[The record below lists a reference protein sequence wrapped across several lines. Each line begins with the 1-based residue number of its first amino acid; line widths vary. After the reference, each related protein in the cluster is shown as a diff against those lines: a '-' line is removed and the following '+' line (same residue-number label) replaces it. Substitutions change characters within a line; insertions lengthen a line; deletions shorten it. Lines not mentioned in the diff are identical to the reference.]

1 MKRLVAFLCALAI
14 LLSMPVYAA
23 GTAPVV
29 SADSVT
35 AEAGATVDVPIR
47 ITGNTGILG
56 AKITVQYAE
65 GLTLT
70 KISAG
75 EAFAG
80 LAMTKPGKLND
91 NPISIVWDGL
101 DGAAEADGVIVVL
114 TFQAPQ
120 GAGYYPITITTNSKD
135 FVDNDLHPVAVE
147 TKAGAVT
154 VEGETHTGPVVSADS
169 VTAEAGA
176 TVDVPIRITGNTGIL
191 GAKITVQYAEGLTLT
206 KISAGE
212 AFAGLAM
219 TKPGKLNDNP
229 ISIVWDGL
237 DGAAEADGVIV
248 VLTFQAPQGAGYY
261 PITITT
267 NSKDFVDNDL
277 HPVAVETKAG
287 AVTVECETHTEV
299 VDEAIAATCT
309 EPGLTEGKHCSV
321 CRKILVA
328 QETVAAKGHTEVIDQ
343 AVEPTCMKPGKT
355 EGKHCSVCNEILV
368 AQTEIPAKGHTWTAA
383 SCTAPKTCS
392 VCSATDGNPLGHDWS
407 DWTVTT
413 EATCT
418 AKGEK
423 TRSCQREGCDATD
436 TVDIPANGHTEVTD
450 AAVEPTCTVPGKTEG
465 KHCSVCNEVL
475 VAQVEIP
482 AKGHTWTAASCTE
495 PRTCSA
501 CGTTDGEALG
511 HDWSD
516 WTVTTE
522 ATCTEKGEKTRS
534 CQREGCDAV
543 ETEEIAAK
551 GHTEVIDAAVEPTC
565 TEPGKTEG
573 KHCSVCNEVL
583 VAQTEVPAKGHTWT
597 AASCT
602 EPRTCSVCGAT
613 DGEALGHDWSAW
625 TVTTEATCTEKG
637 EKTRSCQR
645 EGCDAV
651 ETEEIAAKGHT
662 EVIDAAVEPTCTEP
676 GKTEGKHCSVC
687 NEILVAQT
695 EIPAKG
701 HTWTAASCTE
711 PRTCSVCS
719 ATDGNPLGHDWS
731 DWTVTNEATCTEKG
745 EKTRS
750 CKRDGCDATDTV
762 DIPANGHTE
771 VTDAAVEPT
780 CTMAG
785 KTEGKHCSVC
795 NAILVAQT
803 EIPAKG
809 HTWTAASCTEPR
821 TCSVCSAT
829 DGNPLGHDWSDWTVT
844 NEATC
849 TEKGEKTRSCKR
861 DGCDATDTVD
871 IPANGHTEVTDA
883 AVEPTCTM
891 AGKTEGKHCSVC
903 NEVLVAQTEV
913 PAKGHTWTAA
923 SCTAPRTCSVCSATD
938 GNPLGHD
945 WSDWTVT
952 TEATCTAKGEKTRS
966 CQRDG
971 CDATETREI
980 AALGHTEGKAVR
992 ENVVPATKDHKG
1004 SYDEVVYCKVCNA
1017 ELSRVTKIIPKPDG
1031 DDRPSFPTIP
1041 IIGLP
1046 STTPTFPFRD
1056 VPASAWYYDAVKSAW
1071 KVRLIDGVTS
1081 TEFRPDENMT
1091 VAQAIKLAAVLHQ
1104 LNYRSKVSL
1113 ENGYPSW
1120 YSTYVDYAIDNDL
1133 IERAYGNYTAAQMNS
1148 AVTRAE
1154 FVHIFH
1160 AATDD
1165 LRDMNTVAGNAIPDV
1180 KIGDAFAAEIYDFY
1194 RAGVLT
1200 GSDANGTFHPTDSI
1214 KRSEVAAILIRMYDS
1229 SARKSI
1235 ALG

>member
-114 TFQAPQ
+114 TFQ
-120 GAGYYPITITTNSKD
+120 T
-135 FVDNDLHPVAVE
+135 
-147 TKAGAVT
+147 
-154 VEGETHTGPVVSADS
+154 
-169 VTAEAGA
+169 
-176 TVDVPIRITGNTGIL
+176 
-191 GAKITVQYAEGLTLT
+191 
-206 KISAGE
+206 
-212 AFAGLAM
+212 
-219 TKPGKLNDNP
+219 
-229 ISIVWDGL
+229 
-237 DGAAEADGVIV
+237 
-248 VLTFQAPQGAGYY
+248 PQGAGYY

-516 WTVTTE
+516 WTVT
-522 ATCTEKGEKTRS
+522 
-534 CQREGCDAV
+534 
-543 ETEEIAAK
+543 
-551 GHTEVIDAAVEPTC
+551 
-565 TEPGKTEG
+565 
-573 KHCSVCNEVL
+573 
-583 VAQTEVPAKGHTWT
+583 
-597 AASCT
+597 
-602 EPRTCSVCGAT
+602 
-613 DGEALGHDWSAW
+613 
-625 TVTTEATCTEKG
+625 
-637 EKTRSCQR
+637 
-645 EGCDAV
+645 
-651 ETEEIAAKGHT
+651 
-662 EVIDAAVEPTCTEP
+662 
-676 GKTEGKHCSVC
+676 
-687 NEILVAQT
+687 
-695 EIPAKG
+695 
-701 HTWTAASCTE
+701 
-711 PRTCSVCS
+711 
-719 ATDGNPLGHDWS
+719 
-731 DWTVTNEATCTEKG
+731 NEATCTEKG

-771 VTDAAVEPT
+771 VIDAAVEPT

-809 HTWTAASCTEPR
+809 HTWTAASCTE
-821 TCSVCSAT
+821 
-829 DGNPLGHDWSDWTVT
+829 
-844 NEATC
+844 
-849 TEKGEKTRSCKR
+849 
-861 DGCDATDTVD
+861 
-871 IPANGHTEVTDA
+871 
-883 AVEPTCTM
+883 
-891 AGKTEGKHCSVC
+891 
-903 NEVLVAQTEV
+903 
-913 PAKGHTWTAA
+913 
-923 SCTAPRTCSVCSATD
+923 PRTCSVCSATD

>member
-120 GAGYYPITITTNSKD
+120 
-135 FVDNDLHPVAVE
+135 
-147 TKAGAVT
+147 
-154 VEGETHTGPVVSADS
+154 
-169 VTAEAGA
+169 
-176 TVDVPIRITGNTGIL
+176 R
-191 GAKITVQYAEGLTLT
+191 
-206 KISAGE
+206 
-212 AFAGLAM
+212 
-219 TKPGKLNDNP
+219 
-229 ISIVWDGL
+229 
-237 DGAAEADGVIV
+237 
-248 VLTFQAPQGAGYY
+248 AGYY

-423 TRSCQREGCDATD
+423 TRACQREGCDATD

-450 AAVEPTCTVPGKTEG
+450 AAVEPTCTV
-465 KHCSVCNEVL
+465 
-475 VAQVEIP
+475 
-482 AKGHTWTAASCTE
+482 
-495 PRTCSA
+495 
-501 CGTTDGEALG
+501 
-511 HDWSD
+511 
-516 WTVTTE
+516 
-522 ATCTEKGEKTRS
+522 
-534 CQREGCDAV
+534 
-543 ETEEIAAK
+543 
-551 GHTEVIDAAVEPTC
+551 
-565 TEPGKTEG
+565 PGKTEG

-687 NEILVAQT
+687 NE
-695 EIPAKG
+695 
-701 HTWTAASCTE
+701 
-711 PRTCSVCS
+711 
-719 ATDGNPLGHDWS
+719 
-731 DWTVTNEATCTEKG
+731 
-745 EKTRS
+745 
-750 CKRDGCDATDTV
+750 
-762 DIPANGHTE
+762 
-771 VTDAAVEPT
+771 
-780 CTMAG
+780 
-785 KTEGKHCSVC
+785 
-795 NAILVAQT
+795 ILVAQT

-1071 KVRLIDGVTS
+1071 KVHLIDGVTS

-1113 ENGYPSW
+1113 ENGYPNW
-1120 YSTYVDYAIDNDL
+1120 YSTYVDYAVNNGL
-1133 IERAYGNYTAAQMNS
+1133 IERAYGSYTAAQMNA

-1165 LRDMNTVAGNAIPDV
+1165 LCDMNTVTDNAIPDV
-1180 KIGDAFAAEIYDFY
+1180 KTGDAFAAEIYDFY

>member
-120 GAGYYPITITTNSKD
+120 
-135 FVDNDLHPVAVE
+135 
-147 TKAGAVT
+147 
-154 VEGETHTGPVVSADS
+154 
-169 VTAEAGA
+169 
-176 TVDVPIRITGNTGIL
+176 R
-191 GAKITVQYAEGLTLT
+191 
-206 KISAGE
+206 
-212 AFAGLAM
+212 
-219 TKPGKLNDNP
+219 
-229 ISIVWDGL
+229 
-237 DGAAEADGVIV
+237 
-248 VLTFQAPQGAGYY
+248 AGYY

-475 VAQVEIP
+475 VAQ
-482 AKGHTWTAASCTE
+482 
-495 PRTCSA
+495 
-501 CGTTDGEALG
+501 
-511 HDWSD
+511 
-516 WTVTTE
+516 
-522 ATCTEKGEKTRS
+522 
-534 CQREGCDAV
+534 
-543 ETEEIAAK
+543 
-551 GHTEVIDAAVEPTC
+551 
-565 TEPGKTEG
+565 
-573 KHCSVCNEVL
+573 
-583 VAQTEVPAKGHTWT
+583 TEVPAKGHTWT

-762 DIPANGHTE
+762 DIPAT
-771 VTDAAVEPT
+771 
-780 CTMAG
+780 
-785 KTEGKHCSVC
+785 
-795 NAILVAQT
+795 
-803 EIPAKG
+803 
-809 HTWTAASCTEPR
+809 
-821 TCSVCSAT
+821 
-829 DGNPLGHDWSDWTVT
+829 
-844 NEATC
+844 
-849 TEKGEKTRSCKR
+849 
-861 DGCDATDTVD
+861 
-871 IPANGHTEVTDA
+871 GHTEVTDA

-1071 KVRLIDGVTS
+1071 KVHLIDGVTS

>member
-368 AQTEIPAKGHTWTAA
+368 AQTEIPAKGHTWTVA

>member
-475 VAQVEIP
+475 VAQ
-482 AKGHTWTAASCTE
+482 
-495 PRTCSA
+495 
-501 CGTTDGEALG
+501 
-511 HDWSD
+511 
-516 WTVTTE
+516 
-522 ATCTEKGEKTRS
+522 
-534 CQREGCDAV
+534 
-543 ETEEIAAK
+543 
-551 GHTEVIDAAVEPTC
+551 
-565 TEPGKTEG
+565 
-573 KHCSVCNEVL
+573 
-583 VAQTEVPAKGHTWT
+583 TEVPAKGHTWT

-662 EVIDAAVEPTCTEP
+662 EVI
-676 GKTEGKHCSVC
+676 
-687 NEILVAQT
+687 
-695 EIPAKG
+695 
-701 HTWTAASCTE
+701 
-711 PRTCSVCS
+711 
-719 ATDGNPLGHDWS
+719 
-731 DWTVTNEATCTEKG
+731 
-745 EKTRS
+745 
-750 CKRDGCDATDTV
+750 
-762 DIPANGHTE
+762 
-771 VTDAAVEPT
+771 
-780 CTMAG
+780 
-785 KTEGKHCSVC
+785 
-795 NAILVAQT
+795 
-803 EIPAKG
+803 
-809 HTWTAASCTEPR
+809 
-821 TCSVCSAT
+821 
-829 DGNPLGHDWSDWTVT
+829 
-844 NEATC
+844 
-849 TEKGEKTRSCKR
+849 
-861 DGCDATDTVD
+861 
-871 IPANGHTEVTDA
+871 DA

-1071 KVRLIDGVTS
+1071 KVHLIDGVTS

-1113 ENGYPSW
+1113 ENGYPNW
-1120 YSTYVDYAIDNDL
+1120 YSTYVDYAVNNGL
-1133 IERAYGNYTAAQMNS
+1133 IERAYGSYTAAQMNA

-1165 LRDMNTVAGNAIPDV
+1165 LCDMNTVTDNAIPDV
-1180 KIGDAFAAEIYDFY
+1180 KTGDAFAAEIYDFY

>member
-120 GAGYYPITITTNSKD
+120 
-135 FVDNDLHPVAVE
+135 
-147 TKAGAVT
+147 
-154 VEGETHTGPVVSADS
+154 
-169 VTAEAGA
+169 
-176 TVDVPIRITGNTGIL
+176 R
-191 GAKITVQYAEGLTLT
+191 
-206 KISAGE
+206 
-212 AFAGLAM
+212 
-219 TKPGKLNDNP
+219 
-229 ISIVWDGL
+229 
-237 DGAAEADGVIV
+237 
-248 VLTFQAPQGAGYY
+248 AGYY

-465 KHCSVCNEVL
+465 KHCSVY
-475 VAQVEIP
+475 
-482 AKGHTWTAASCTE
+482 
-495 PRTCSA
+495 
-501 CGTTDGEALG
+501 
-511 HDWSD
+511 
-516 WTVTTE
+516 
-522 ATCTEKGEKTRS
+522 
-534 CQREGCDAV
+534 
-543 ETEEIAAK
+543 
-551 GHTEVIDAAVEPTC
+551 
-565 TEPGKTEG
+565 
-573 KHCSVCNEVL
+573 NEVL

-687 NEILVAQT
+687 NE
-695 EIPAKG
+695 
-701 HTWTAASCTE
+701 
-711 PRTCSVCS
+711 
-719 ATDGNPLGHDWS
+719 
-731 DWTVTNEATCTEKG
+731 
-745 EKTRS
+745 
-750 CKRDGCDATDTV
+750 
-762 DIPANGHTE
+762 
-771 VTDAAVEPT
+771 
-780 CTMAG
+780 
-785 KTEGKHCSVC
+785 
-795 NAILVAQT
+795 ILVAQT

-1071 KVRLIDGVTS
+1071 KVHLIDGVTS

-1113 ENGYPSW
+1113 ENGYPNW
-1120 YSTYVDYAIDNDL
+1120 YSTYVDYAVNNGL
-1133 IERAYGNYTAAQMNS
+1133 IERAYGSYTAAQMNA

-1165 LRDMNTVAGNAIPDV
+1165 LCDMNTVTDNAIPDV
-1180 KIGDAFAAEIYDFY
+1180 KTGDAFAAEIYDFY

>member
-23 GTAPVV
+23 GTA
-29 SADSVT
+29 
-35 AEAGATVDVPIR
+35 
-47 ITGNTGILG
+47 
-56 AKITVQYAE
+56 
-65 GLTLT
+65 
-70 KISAG
+70 
-75 EAFAG
+75 
-80 LAMTKPGKLND
+80 
-91 NPISIVWDGL
+91 
-101 DGAAEADGVIVVL
+101 
-114 TFQAPQ
+114 
-120 GAGYYPITITTNSKD
+120 
-135 FVDNDLHPVAVE
+135 
-147 TKAGAVT
+147 
-154 VEGETHTGPVVSADS
+154 PVVSADS

-475 VAQVEIP
+475 VAQ
-482 AKGHTWTAASCTE
+482 
-495 PRTCSA
+495 
-501 CGTTDGEALG
+501 
-511 HDWSD
+511 
-516 WTVTTE
+516 
-522 ATCTEKGEKTRS
+522 
-534 CQREGCDAV
+534 
-543 ETEEIAAK
+543 
-551 GHTEVIDAAVEPTC
+551 
-565 TEPGKTEG
+565 
-573 KHCSVCNEVL
+573 
-583 VAQTEVPAKGHTWT
+583 TEVPAKGHTWT

-687 NEILVAQT
+687 NE
-695 EIPAKG
+695 
-701 HTWTAASCTE
+701 
-711 PRTCSVCS
+711 
-719 ATDGNPLGHDWS
+719 
-731 DWTVTNEATCTEKG
+731 
-745 EKTRS
+745 
-750 CKRDGCDATDTV
+750 
-762 DIPANGHTE
+762 
-771 VTDAAVEPT
+771 
-780 CTMAG
+780 
-785 KTEGKHCSVC
+785 
-795 NAILVAQT
+795 ILVAQT

-1071 KVRLIDGVTS
+1071 KVHLIDGVTS

-1113 ENGYPSW
+1113 ENGYPNW
-1120 YSTYVDYAIDNDL
+1120 YSTYVDYAVNNGL
-1133 IERAYGNYTAAQMNS
+1133 IERAYGSYTAAQMNA

-1165 LRDMNTVAGNAIPDV
+1165 LCDMNTVTDNAIPDV
-1180 KIGDAFAAEIYDFY
+1180 KTGDAFAAEIYDFY

>member
-23 GTAPVV
+23 GTA
-29 SADSVT
+29 
-35 AEAGATVDVPIR
+35 
-47 ITGNTGILG
+47 
-56 AKITVQYAE
+56 
-65 GLTLT
+65 
-70 KISAG
+70 
-75 EAFAG
+75 
-80 LAMTKPGKLND
+80 
-91 NPISIVWDGL
+91 
-101 DGAAEADGVIVVL
+101 
-114 TFQAPQ
+114 
-120 GAGYYPITITTNSKD
+120 
-135 FVDNDLHPVAVE
+135 
-147 TKAGAVT
+147 
-154 VEGETHTGPVVSADS
+154 PVVSADS

-475 VAQVEIP
+475 VAQ
-482 AKGHTWTAASCTE
+482 
-495 PRTCSA
+495 
-501 CGTTDGEALG
+501 
-511 HDWSD
+511 
-516 WTVTTE
+516 
-522 ATCTEKGEKTRS
+522 
-534 CQREGCDAV
+534 
-543 ETEEIAAK
+543 
-551 GHTEVIDAAVEPTC
+551 
-565 TEPGKTEG
+565 
-573 KHCSVCNEVL
+573 
-583 VAQTEVPAKGHTWT
+583 TEVPAKGHTWT

-687 NEILVAQT
+687 NE
-695 EIPAKG
+695 
-701 HTWTAASCTE
+701 
-711 PRTCSVCS
+711 
-719 ATDGNPLGHDWS
+719 
-731 DWTVTNEATCTEKG
+731 
-745 EKTRS
+745 
-750 CKRDGCDATDTV
+750 
-762 DIPANGHTE
+762 
-771 VTDAAVEPT
+771 
-780 CTMAG
+780 
-785 KTEGKHCSVC
+785 
-795 NAILVAQT
+795 ILVAQT

-1031 DDRPSFPTIP
+1031 GDRPSFPTIP

-1071 KVRLIDGVTS
+1071 KVHLIDGVTS

-1113 ENGYPSW
+1113 ENGYPNW
-1120 YSTYVDYAIDNDL
+1120 YSTYVDYAVNNGL
-1133 IERAYGNYTAAQMNS
+1133 IERAYGSYTAAQMNA

-1165 LRDMNTVAGNAIPDV
+1165 LCDMNTVTDNAIPDV
-1180 KIGDAFAAEIYDFY
+1180 KTGDAFAAEIYDFY

>member
-120 GAGYYPITITTNSKD
+120 
-135 FVDNDLHPVAVE
+135 
-147 TKAGAVT
+147 
-154 VEGETHTGPVVSADS
+154 
-169 VTAEAGA
+169 
-176 TVDVPIRITGNTGIL
+176 R
-191 GAKITVQYAEGLTLT
+191 
-206 KISAGE
+206 
-212 AFAGLAM
+212 
-219 TKPGKLNDNP
+219 
-229 ISIVWDGL
+229 
-237 DGAAEADGVIV
+237 
-248 VLTFQAPQGAGYY
+248 AGYY

-450 AAVEPTCTVPGKTEG
+450 AAVEPTCTV
-465 KHCSVCNEVL
+465 
-475 VAQVEIP
+475 
-482 AKGHTWTAASCTE
+482 
-495 PRTCSA
+495 
-501 CGTTDGEALG
+501 
-511 HDWSD
+511 
-516 WTVTTE
+516 
-522 ATCTEKGEKTRS
+522 
-534 CQREGCDAV
+534 
-543 ETEEIAAK
+543 
-551 GHTEVIDAAVEPTC
+551 
-565 TEPGKTEG
+565 PGKTEG

-795 NAILVAQT
+795 NEILVAQT
-803 EIPAKG
+803 EI
-809 HTWTAASCTEPR
+809 
-821 TCSVCSAT
+821 
-829 DGNPLGHDWSDWTVT
+829 
-844 NEATC
+844 
-849 TEKGEKTRSCKR
+849 
-861 DGCDATDTVD
+861 
-871 IPANGHTEVTDA
+871 
-883 AVEPTCTM
+883 
-891 AGKTEGKHCSVC
+891 
-903 NEVLVAQTEV
+903 

-966 CQRDG
+966 CKRDG

-1017 ELSRVTKIIPKPDG
+1017 ELSRVTKIISKLDD

-1046 STTPTFPFRD
+1046 RTTPTFPFRD

-1194 RAGVLT
+1194 RAGILT
-1200 GSDANGTFHPTDSI
+1200 GSDVNGTFHPTDTI

>member
-120 GAGYYPITITTNSKD
+120 RAGYYPITITTNSKD

-248 VLTFQAPQGAGYY
+248 VLTFQAPQRAGYY

-475 VAQVEIP
+475 VAQ
-482 AKGHTWTAASCTE
+482 
-495 PRTCSA
+495 
-501 CGTTDGEALG
+501 
-511 HDWSD
+511 
-516 WTVTTE
+516 
-522 ATCTEKGEKTRS
+522 
-534 CQREGCDAV
+534 
-543 ETEEIAAK
+543 
-551 GHTEVIDAAVEPTC
+551 
-565 TEPGKTEG
+565 
-573 KHCSVCNEVL
+573 
-583 VAQTEVPAKGHTWT
+583 TEVPAKGHTWT

-687 NEILVAQT
+687 NE
-695 EIPAKG
+695 
-701 HTWTAASCTE
+701 
-711 PRTCSVCS
+711 
-719 ATDGNPLGHDWS
+719 
-731 DWTVTNEATCTEKG
+731 
-745 EKTRS
+745 
-750 CKRDGCDATDTV
+750 
-762 DIPANGHTE
+762 
-771 VTDAAVEPT
+771 
-780 CTMAG
+780 
-785 KTEGKHCSVC
+785 
-795 NAILVAQT
+795 ILVAQT

-1071 KVRLIDGVTS
+1071 KVHLIDGVTS

-1113 ENGYPSW
+1113 ENGYPNW
-1120 YSTYVDYAIDNDL
+1120 YSTYVDYAVNNGL
-1133 IERAYGNYTAAQMNS
+1133 IERAYGSYTAAQMNA

-1165 LRDMNTVAGNAIPDV
+1165 LCDMNTVTDNAIPDV
-1180 KIGDAFAAEIYDFY
+1180 KTGDAFAAEIYDFY

>member
-114 TFQAPQ
+114 TFQ
-120 GAGYYPITITTNSKD
+120 T
-135 FVDNDLHPVAVE
+135 
-147 TKAGAVT
+147 
-154 VEGETHTGPVVSADS
+154 
-169 VTAEAGA
+169 
-176 TVDVPIRITGNTGIL
+176 
-191 GAKITVQYAEGLTLT
+191 
-206 KISAGE
+206 
-212 AFAGLAM
+212 
-219 TKPGKLNDNP
+219 
-229 ISIVWDGL
+229 
-237 DGAAEADGVIV
+237 
-248 VLTFQAPQGAGYY
+248 PQGAGYY

-423 TRSCQREGCDATD
+423 TRSCQREGCDATE

-465 KHCSVCNEVL
+465 KHCSVCNE
-475 VAQVEIP
+475 I
-482 AKGHTWTAASCTE
+482 
-495 PRTCSA
+495 
-501 CGTTDGEALG
+501 
-511 HDWSD
+511 
-516 WTVTTE
+516 
-522 ATCTEKGEKTRS
+522 
-534 CQREGCDAV
+534 
-543 ETEEIAAK
+543 
-551 GHTEVIDAAVEPTC
+551 
-565 TEPGKTEG
+565 
-573 KHCSVCNEVL
+573 L

-602 EPRTCSVCGAT
+602 A
-613 DGEALGHDWSAW
+613 
-625 TVTTEATCTEKG
+625 
-637 EKTRSCQR
+637 
-645 EGCDAV
+645 
-651 ETEEIAAKGHT
+651 
-662 EVIDAAVEPTCTEP
+662 
-676 GKTEGKHCSVC
+676 
-687 NEILVAQT
+687 
-695 EIPAKG
+695 
-701 HTWTAASCTE
+701 

-731 DWTVTNEATCTEKG
+731 DWTVTTEATCTEKG
-745 EKTRS
+745 ER
-750 CKRDGCDATDTV
+750 
-762 DIPANGHTE
+762 I
-771 VTDAAVEPT
+771 
-780 CTMAG
+780 
-785 KTEGKHCSVC
+785 
-795 NAILVAQT
+795 
-803 EIPAKG
+803 
-809 HTWTAASCTEPR
+809 R
-821 TCSVCSAT
+821 T
-829 DGNPLGHDWSDWTVT
+829 
-844 NEATC
+844 
-849 TEKGEKTRSCKR
+849 CKR

-903 NEVLVAQTEV
+903 NEILVAQTEI

-966 CQRDG
+966 CKRDG

-1017 ELSRVTKIIPKPDG
+1017 ELSRVTKIISKLDD

-1046 STTPTFPFRD
+1046 RTTPTFPFRD

-1194 RAGVLT
+1194 RAGILT
-1200 GSDANGTFHPTDSI
+1200 GSDVNGTFHPTDTI